1 MEVAATGVLQV
12 AEVELKHLLFQVT
25 EVDAGFLDES
35 FVDLLY
41 LLWNGDGPTQ
51 RNSISSVL

>member
-12 AEVELKHLLFQVT
+12 AEVELKHLLLQVT

-41 LLWNGDGPTQ
+41 LL
-51 RNSISSVL
+51 